1 MKKRR
6 WILAAAALCVLL
18 GFELYRSNRMLSMD
32 YEQIATDLV
41 TQDIRIVHLSDLHN
55 TEFGTGNRDLLA
67 LIAGQQPDLIF
78 LSGDMVTGSQKDTQI
93 AMDLAEQLVQIAPVY
108 ASIGNHEQVHQKN
121 FGSDLTGMLE
131 HRGVRVLEYTYEDVT
146 VKDQQLRI
154 GGASGSCVPE
164 IYLWSGEAKEF
175 ECTYLKDFQNTDRC
189 TMLLAHLPIAWLRNG
204 GLDYWD
210 VDLVFSGH
218 THGGQFRIPVV
229 GSLYGL
235 DMGFF
240 PGWLEGEIPSEDG
253 SKHLILSRGLG
264 NSLPVPRLNNPPQV
278 LVVDVVAK

>member
-1 MKKRR
+1 MVEGVCTKCGAAYPTTEAQ
-6 WILAAAALCVLL
+6 LAAA
-18 GFELYRSNRMLSMD
+18 
-32 YEQIATDLV
+32 
-41 TQDIRIVHLSDLHN
+41 
-55 TEFGTGNRDLLA
+55 LA
-67 LIAGQQPDLIF
+67 NG
-78 LSGDMVTGSQKDTQI
+78 GYV
-93 AMDLAEQLVQIAPVY
+93 QLV
-108 ASIGNHEQVHQKN
+108 
-121 FGSDLTGMLE
+121 D
-131 HRGVRVLEYTYEDVT
+131 
-146 VKDQQLRI
+146 
-154 GGASGSCVPE
+154 
-164 IYLWSGEAKEF
+164 GEAVISG
-175 ECTYLKDFQNTDRC
+175 T
-189 TMLLAHLPIAWLRNG
+189 WLHG
-204 GLDYWD
+204 SGLDYWD